1 MEFNR
6 LKSFV
11 VVAET
16 GHLTRAAE
24 KLHIS
29 QPALSAQIR
38 ALEDELDLTLFE
50 RTSTGMTL
58 TGAGKRLLAEAD
70 KILAATQTFQA
81 EAQALKGEV
90 SGKARLGT
98 LSDPAFIRL
107 GDFVNVALK
116 RYPLLEIEFQHEI
129 TGVAL
134 QRVREGSLEASFYY
148 GNMPSPQV
156 AGVVLREMTYRIAAP
171 AAWRERV
178 EHAGW
183 PEIAELPWIMP
194 PPVSTH
200 HQLAAA
206 LFREHGV
213 EATRLIGADDEA
225 VVSSLVTAGL
235 GVALMREEVALQ
247 KAQAGEVCLWQ
258 DTRIG
263 TTLRFV
269 YLRSREHDPLIR
281 ALLDVVK
288 ETWQLRRDV
297 GPAARRKVGRQTA
310 DPPPASALPPKES
323 LS

>member
-1 MEFNR
+1 MDFNR
-6 LKSFV
+6 LRSFV

-58 TGAGKRLLAEAD
+58 TAAGKRLLAGAD
-70 KILAATQTFQA
+70 KILAEAQAFQA
-81 EAQALKGEV
+81 EAQALKGGI
-90 SGKARLGT
+90 SGRARLGT
-98 LSDPAFIRL
+98 LSDPEFIRL
-107 GDFVNVALK
+107 GDFMSVAVE
-116 RYPLLEIEFQHEI
+116 RYPLLEIDFQHEI

-134 QRVREGSLEASFYY
+134 KRVRDGSLEASFYY
-148 GNMPSPQV
+148 GNMPYPQV
-156 AGVVLREMTYRIAAP
+156 AGVALREMTYRIAAP
-171 AAWRERV
+171 VAWRERV
-178 EHAGW
+178 EQAGW
-183 PEIAELPWIMP
+183 PEIAELP
-194 PPVSTH
+194 
-200 HQLAAA
+200 A

-225 VVSSLVTAGL
+225 VVTSLVTSGV

-258 DTRIG
+258 DTRIS
-263 TTLRFV
+263 TMLRFV

-281 ALLDVVK
+281 ALLDVLK
-288 ETWQLRRDV
+288 ETWRLRRDAV
-297 GPAARRKVGRQTA
+297 ATRRKPGRQTA
-310 DPPPASALPPKES
+310 ARIPGTKES
-323 LS
+323 P